1 MDVKEADFAPC
12 QEELFGKS
20 SKSEMN
26 CLMKYIVL
34 FATAGVEAAQQ
45 TSVNY
50 ITPEIWWVGGPLE
63 QIRSFELWFQI

>member
-26 CLMKYIVL
+26 CLVKYIVL

-50 ITPEIWWVGGPLE
+50 ITPEIW
-63 QIRSFELWFQI
+63 